1 MKKLIATI
9 ASLAVLLNAG
19 MAVTSAS
26 AAEETGHK
34 KSQTKVHTQ
43 STHKH
48 KAPAKHKAHAAHKA
62 SKIHAK
68 SKSHAKKLHAKSIGA
83 KSLKTKAT
91 NQMPKTGFG
100 GASEQM
106 E

>member
-19 MAVTSAS
+19 MAVSS
-26 AAEETGHK
+26 AAEDSGHK
-34 KSQTKVHTQ
+34 KNQTKVHAQ

-48 KAPAKHKAHAAHKA
+48 KAHAKHKTHAAHKT
-62 SKIHAK
+62 SKKHAK
-68 SKSHAKKLHAKSIGA
+68 SSSHAKKLHAKSIGA
-83 KSLKTKAT
+83 KSLKMKAT
-91 NQMPKTGFG
+91 TNKMPKTGFG